1 MLSLRNFRVT
11 DINNVYLDWLNNK
24 KLMRYSRH
32 SKTLYDRKKA
42 LNFFK
47 KMKEEN
53 NFFFLVYLKHTNKK
67 KKIGTLIGYTNK
79 KNKSC
84 NLGILISEQGKGYG
98 KKAYKLAIN
107 YIFKNG
113 YKTIIGGSLLSN
125 IAMIKI
131 FKNSGMKYIKEKKI
145 YYQNLKKKRK
155 IVIYKII
162 KSN

>member
-1 MLSLRNFRVT
+1 MLSLRNFRVS
-11 DINNVYLDWLNNK
+11 DINKAYLSWLNNK
-24 KLMRYSRH
+24 ELMRYSRH
-32 SKTLYDRKKA
+32 SKILYNREKA

-47 KMKEEN
+47 KIKEEN
-53 NFFFLVYLKHTNKK
+53 NFFFLICLNHKNKK
-67 KKIGTLIGYTNK
+67 KKIGTLIGYTDK

-113 YKTIIGGSLLSN
+113 YKTIIGGSLSSN

-131 FKNSGMKYIKEKKI
+131 FKSSGMKFIKEKKI
-145 YYQNLKKKRK
+145 YYPNLKKKRK
-155 IVIYKII
+155 MVIYKII
-162 KSN
+162 KLN

>member
-1 MLSLRNFRVT
+1 MLSLRNFRIS
-11 DINNVYLDWLNNK
+11 DINKTYLNWLNNK

-32 SKTLYDRKKA
+32 HKILYDREKA

-47 KMKEEN
+47 KMKKEN
-53 NFFFLVYLKHTNKK
+53 NFFFLIYLKSNNKE
-67 KKIGTLIGYTNK
+67 KKIGTLIGYTAK

-113 YKTIIGGSLLSN
+113 YKTIFGGSLSSN

-131 FKNSGMKYIKEKKI
+131 FKNSGMKFFKEKQ
-145 YYQNLKKKRK
+145 YYKNFKKNKK
-155 IVIYKII
+155 VVIYKIM
-162 KSN
+162 KLN